1 MELNQQIM
9 NSSSFAQAALDAVS
23 ANVCVLDKNGYI
35 IAVNQGWREFFE
47 ENSNSSENKSI
58 GLNYLD
64 ICSTSS
70 GARSEEALPMFNGIM
85 SVIKDEAKEFTL
97 VYPCHS
103 PTEQRWFRARVTKF
117 NDGSGNIVIAH
128 ELITERKLAM
138 DALRLSQARMRAIL
152 NNVNE
157 SFLFIDLNYKIQ
169 FFNSLAL
176 KRIYH
181 MFNITIQEGENFLD
195 KVIETDRYMMS
206 TYFNLCKKGEAVEI
220 KKIYK
225 VNSYPR
231 WYDIKFIPV
240 KEEDGE
246 IIGILFTTRDI
257 HRQKKIEHELV
268 RKSENLKEL
277 NATKDKFFKI
287 LAHDLRNPF
296 FGISGVTEILKE
308 RLSNIPNYDTAE
320 LQKMVNLIQASTGS
334 ASALLENLMEWAKA
348 QTGSLQI
355 DLVEFNINKEIEKVI
370 DLIKGSAF
378 HKNITIEF
386 KLENVNSVLADS
398 YLTNTIL
405 RNLLSNSIKFTPIGG
420 NIKIVVKQTGKNVEI
435 AITDTGIGIPEESI
449 KKLFRI
455 DSKFTMLGTEK
466 EKGTGLGLIICKEF
480 AERQNGFIRV
490 QSAVG
495 EGSTFTLCLP
505 HI

>member
-1 MELNQQIM
+1 
-9 NSSSFAQAALDAVS
+9 
-23 ANVCVLDKNGYI
+23 
-35 IAVNQGWREFFE
+35 
-47 ENSNSSENKSI
+47 
-58 GLNYLD
+58 
-64 ICSTSS
+64 
-70 GARSEEALPMFNGIM
+70 
-85 SVIKDEAKEFTL
+85 
-97 VYPCHS
+97 
-103 PTEQRWFRARVTKF
+103 
-117 NDGSGNIVIAH
+117 
-128 ELITERKLAM
+128 
-138 DALRLSQARMRAIL
+138 
-152 NNVNE
+152 
-157 SFLFIDLNYKIQ
+157 
-169 FFNSLAL
+169 
-176 KRIYH
+176 
-181 MFNITIQEGENFLD
+181 
-195 KVIETDRYMMS
+195 
-206 TYFNLCKKGEAVEI
+206 
-220 KKIYK
+220 
-225 VNSYPR
+225 
-231 WYDIKFIPV
+231 
-240 KEEDGE
+240 
-246 IIGILFTTRDI
+246 RDI